1 MKKIFFLFFS
11 VLCLCSCN
19 SVNKEKSIEI
29 TQNVAEGNYDAVLNE
44 LDESVFQAIGKDS
57 LKTILTKMA
66 QQIKL
71 NVGDDLDY
79 TFLKGEKKFVYH
91 SDQKNDY
98 FYTETMISGDEKCYT
113 ARIHYNPTTNKPIS
127 IQLSEPYENPYTTS
141 FWWIA
146 AILGIGVMAFNI
158 FTIVKVKKSKLDR
171 KWLMYLLIILLN
183 TPYISSSPEKISA
196 GISIIHILG
205 FGFAFAGQY
214 SFVKIGIPIG
224 AFIAW
229 YKMKKQ
235 KQKEVLENE

>member
-1 MKKIFFLFFS
+1 MKKIIFLFFS

-19 SVNKEKSIEI
+19 SFNKEKSIEI

-44 LDESVFQAIGKDS
+44 LDESVFQITGEDS

-98 FYTETMISGDEKCYT
+98 FYTETMISGEDKCYT
-113 ARIHYNPTTNKPIS
+113 AKIYYNPTTNKPIS

-146 AILGIGVMAFNI
+146 AILGLGVMAFNI
-158 FTIVKVKKSKLDR
+158 FTIVKVKKSNLDR

-205 FGFAFAGQY
+205 FGYAFMGKY

>member
-19 SVNKEKSIEI
+19 SLNKEKSIEI

-44 LDESVFQAIGKDS
+44 LDESVFRAIGKDS

-79 TFLKGEKKFVYH
+79 TFLKGEKRVSF
-91 SDQKNDY
+91 SSNQTNNY
-98 FYTETMISGDEKCYT
+98 FYTETMISGEDKCYT
-113 ARIHYNPTTNKPIS
+113 AKIEYNPTTNKPIS
-127 IQLSEPYENPYTTS
+127 IQLSEPYENPYTAS

-146 AILGIGVMAFNI
+146 AIFGIGVMAFNI

-205 FGFAFAGQY
+205 FGYAFMGKY

>member
-1 MKKIFFLFFS
+1 
-11 VLCLCSCN
+11 
-19 SVNKEKSIEI
+19 
-29 TQNVAEGNYDAVLNE
+29 
-44 LDESVFQAIGKDS
+44 
-57 LKTILTKMA
+57 
-66 QQIKL
+66 
-71 NVGDDLDY
+71 
-79 TFLKGEKKFVYH
+79 
-91 SDQKNDY
+91 
-98 FYTETMISGDEKCYT
+98 MISGEDKCYT
-113 ARIHYNPTTNKPIS
+113 AKIEYNPTTNKPIS

-205 FGFAFAGQY
+205 FGYAFMGKY

-229 YKMKKQ
+229 YKMKKNA
-235 KQKEVLENE
+235 KEKSLDNE

>member
-1 MKKIFFLFFS
+1 MKKIIFLFFS

-19 SVNKEKSIEI
+19 SFNKEKSIEI
-29 TQNVAEGNYDAVLNE
+29 TQNVVEGNYDAVLNE
-44 LDESVFQAIGKDS
+44 LDESVFRAIGKDS

-79 TFLKGEKKFVYH
+79 TFLKGQKRVFFS
-91 SDQKNDY
+91 SDQTNNY
-98 FYTETMISGDEKCYT
+98 SYTEIMISGDEKCYT

-127 IQLSEPYENPYTTS
+127 IRLSEPYENPYTTS

-158 FTIVKVKKSKLDR
+158 FTIVKVKKSNLDR

-205 FGFAFAGQY
+205 FGYAFMGKY

-229 YKMKKQ
+229 YKMKKNA
-235 KQKEVLENE
+235 KEKSLDNE

>member
-19 SVNKEKSIEI
+19 SFNKEKSIEI

-127 IQLSEPYENPYTTS
+127 IQLSDPYENPYTTS

-146 AILGIGVMAFNI
+146 AILGLGVLAFNI
-158 FTIVKVKKSKLDR
+158 FTIVKVKKSNLDR

-205 FGFAFAGQY
+205 FGYAFMGKY

>member
-1 MKKIFFLFFS
+1 MKKIFFLFFL

-19 SVNKEKSIEI
+19 SFNKEKSIEI

-44 LDESVFQAIGKDS
+44 LDESVFRAIGKDS

-79 TFLKGEKKFVYH
+79 TFLKGEKRVFFS
-91 SDQKNDY
+91 SDQTNNY
-98 FYTETMISGDEKCYT
+98 SYTEIMISGDEKCYT
-113 ARIHYNPTTNKPIS
+113 ARIHYTPTTNKVIAFN
-127 IQLSEPYENPYTTS
+127 LSEPYDLPYSAS
-141 FWWIA
+141 FWIA
-146 AILGIGVMAFNI
+146 LILGLGVVAFNI
-158 FTIVKVKKSKLDR
+158 FTIVKVKKSNLDR

-183 TPYISSSPEKISA
+183 NPYIYTSPEEIST
-196 GISIIHILG
+196 GLSIIHISG

>member
-19 SVNKEKSIEI
+19 SFNKEKSIEI
-29 TQNVAEGNYDAVLNE
+29 TQNVAEGNYDALLSE
-44 LDESVFQAIGKDS
+44 FDESVFQAIGKDS
-57 LKTILTKMA
+57 LKAGLTRLT
-66 QQIKL
+66 QTIKL

-79 TFLKGEKKFVYH
+79 TFLKGEKRVSFS
-91 SDQKNDY
+91 SDQTNSY
-98 FYTETMISGDEKCYT
+98 SYTEIMISGDEKYYT
-113 ARIHYNPTTNKPIS
+113 ARIHYNPTTNKVIAFN
-127 IQLSEPYENPYTTS
+127 LSDPYNTPYS
-141 FWWIA
+141 ASLWIA
-146 AILGIGVMAFNI
+146 LILGLGVVAFNI
-158 FTIVKVKKSKLDR
+158 FTIVKVKKSNLNR

-183 TPYISSSPEKISA
+183 TPYIYTSPEKIST
-196 GISIIHILG
+196 GLSIIHILG

>member
-79 TFLKGEKKFVYH
+79 TFLKGEKRVSFS
-91 SDQKNDY
+91 SDQTNSY
-98 FYTETMISGDEKCYT
+98 SYTEIMISGDEKCYT
-113 ARIHYNPTTNKPIS
+113 AKIYYNPTTNKPIS
-127 IQLSEPYENPYTTS
+127 IQLSDPYENPYTTS

-146 AILGIGVMAFNI
+146 AILGLGVLAFNI
-158 FTIVKVKKSKLDR
+158 FTIVKVKKSNLDR

-205 FGFAFAGQY
+205 FGYAFMGKY

>member
-19 SVNKEKSIEI
+19 SFNKEKSIEI
-29 TQNVAEGNYDAVLNE
+29 TQNVAEGNYDALLSE
-44 LDESVFQAIGKDS
+44 FDESVFQAIGKDS
-57 LKTILTKMA
+57 LVA
-66 QQIKL
+66 
-71 NVGDDLDY
+71 
-79 TFLKGEKKFVYH
+79 FS
-91 SDQKNDY
+91 SDQTNNY
-98 FYTETMISGDEKCYT
+98 SYTEIMISGDEKCYT
-113 ARIHYNPTTNKPIS
+113 ARIHYNPTTNKVTAFN
-127 IQLSEPYENPYTTS
+127 LSDLYNTPYSAS
-141 FWWIA
+141 FWIA
-146 AILGIGVMAFNI
+146 LILGLGVVAFNI
-158 FTIVKVKKSKLDR
+158 FTIVKVKKSNLDR

-205 FGFAFAGQY
+205 FGFAFMGKY

-224 AFIAW
+224 AFFAW

>member
-1 MKKIFFLFFS
+1 MKKIIFLFFS

-19 SVNKEKSIEI
+19 SFNKEKSIEI

-79 TFLKGEKKFVYH
+79 TFLKGEKRVVLS
-91 SDQKNDY
+91 SDQTNNY
-98 FYTETMISGDEKCYT
+98 SYTEIMISGDEKCCT
-113 ARIHYNPTTNKPIS
+113 ARIHYNPTTNKVTAFN
-127 IQLSEPYENPYTTS
+127 LSDLYNTPYSAS
-141 FWWIA
+141 FWIA
-146 AILGIGVMAFNI
+146 LILGLGVVAFNI

-183 TPYISSSPEKISA
+183 NPYIYTSPERIST
-196 GISIIHILG
+196 GLNIIHILG
-205 FGFAFAGQY
+205 FGYAFAGPY